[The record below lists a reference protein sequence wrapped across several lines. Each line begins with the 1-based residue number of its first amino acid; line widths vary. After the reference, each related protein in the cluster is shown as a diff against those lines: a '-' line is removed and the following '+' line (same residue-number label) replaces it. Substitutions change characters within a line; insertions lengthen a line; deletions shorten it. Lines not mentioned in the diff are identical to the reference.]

1 MKLDMKDTESLLAL
15 FQNGKGLLNFVNEK
29 LPYLRNR
36 ELRESN
42 SQIDKHEDGF
52 YYNEDPCQSMNIR
65 QLCFKSFSGSFG
77 SSSVYSDIAGLNMDL
92 MKTYFLKYLNK
103 HKDDILREIG
113 DMMISDAKE
122 IKAQALSEIDKIRRN
137 IEKIFPEISDEED
150 HVQ

>member
-15 FQNGKGLLNFVNEK
+15 FKNGKGLLNFVNEK
-29 LPYLRNR
+29 LPYLRDS

-65 QLCFKSFSGSFG
+65 QLCFKSFSGSYG
-77 SSSVYSDIAGLNMDL
+77 SCSVYSDISGLDTDF
-92 MKTYFLKYLNK
+92 MKKYFLKYLNK
-103 HKDDILREIG
+103 HKDDILREMG

-122 IKAQALSEIDKIRRN
+122 IKSQAILEIDKIRRN
-137 IEKIFPEISDEED
+137 IEKIFPENDNEKE
-150 HVQ
+150 

>member
-15 FQNGKGLLNFVNEK
+15 FKNGKGLLNFVNEK
-29 LPYLRNR
+29 LPYLRNS

-65 QLCFKSFSGSFG
+65 QLCFRSFSGSYG
-77 SSSVYSDIAGLNMDL
+77 SSSVYSDISGLDTDF
-92 MKTYFLKYLNK
+92 MKKYFLKYLNK
-103 HKDDILREIG
+103 HKDDILREMG

-122 IKAQALSEIDKIRRN
+122 IKSQAILEIDKIRRN
-137 IEKIFPEISDEED
+137 IEKIFPENDNEKE
-150 HVQ
+150 